1 MKRCI
6 KKCRNVVYFLSI
18 PTFCCFVPINT
29 GFCVFIIKFSLA
41 GVVVGVVVSTASF
54 SVAASAVPTESP
66 VESTKE
72 YDDIQKMFL
81 AIDKDTTEDDLL
93 KLLEEYE
100 VAYTAED
107 YNGTPKKR
115 CYNIAFE
122 EGAALQRYA
131 NPGDTLEVSF
141 DKNDGTILYA
151 EYFNNEAFMD
161 ALYYNYG
168 THWDFS
174 EDEPGN
180 VYSGYYYYKPGDTKG
195 GITMKYSN
203 GNTKETGYHSV
214 DSAEDALGDILS

>member
-1 MKRCI
+1 MI
-6 KKCRNVVYFLSI
+6 F
-18 PTFCCFVPINT
+18 
-29 GFCVFIIKFSLA
+29 
-41 GVVVGVVVSTASF
+41 
-54 SVAASAVPTESP
+54 
-66 VESTKE
+66 
-72 YDDIQKMFL
+72 
-81 AIDKDTTEDDLL
+81 L

-131 NPGDTLEVSF
+131 NPGDTLRYLLIKMMVR
-141 DKNDGTILYA
+141 
-151 EYFNNEAFMD
+151 
-161 ALYYNYG
+161 YYMQN
-168 THWDFS
+168 TLIMRLLWMRFIIIMVRMDFS

>member
-1 MKRCI
+1 MK
-6 KKCRNVVYFLSI
+6 KN
-18 PTFCCFVPINT
+18 
-29 GFCVFIIKFSLA
+29 IIKISLA
-41 GVVVGVVVSTASF
+41 GVVVGVAVSTASF

-93 KLLEEYE
+93 KLIEEYE

-131 NPGDTLEVSF
+131 NPGDT
-141 DKNDGTILYA
+141 
-151 EYFNNEAFMD
+151 
-161 ALYYNYG
+161 
-168 THWDFS
+168 
-174 EDEPGN
+174 
-180 VYSGYYYYKPGDTKG
+180 KG

>member
-1 MKRCI
+1 MK
-6 KKCRNVVYFLSI
+6 KN
-18 PTFCCFVPINT
+18 
-29 GFCVFIIKFSLA
+29 IIKISLA
-41 GVVVGVVVSTASF
+41 GVVASVVVSTASF

-131 NPGDTLEVSF
+131 NPEILWRYLLIKMMARYYMQNTLIMRLSWMRFIIIMVRIGILVKMSRVMCIR
-141 DKNDGTILYA
+141 DIITISQ
-151 EYFNNEAFMD
+151 EIQKV
-161 ALYYNYG
+161 AL
-168 THWDFS
+168 
-174 EDEPGN
+174 
-180 VYSGYYYYKPGDTKG
+180 
-195 GITMKYSN
+195 
-203 GNTKETGYHSV
+203 
-214 DSAEDALGDILS
+214 L

>member
-1 MKRCI
+1 MRK
-6 KKCRNVVYFLSI
+6 N
-18 PTFCCFVPINT
+18 
-29 GFCVFIIKFSLA
+29 IIKISLA
-41 GVVVGVVVSTASF
+41 GVVASVVVSTASF

-93 KLLEEYE
+93 KLIEEYE

-151 EYFNNEAFMD
+151 EYFNEESFKNAI
-161 ALYYNYG
+161 YYNYG
-168 THWDFS
+168 TYWDFR
-174 EDEPGN
+174 EDAPDN
-180 VYSGYYYYKPGDTKG
+180 AYTGYYYHKPGDTKG
-195 GITMKYSN
+195 GITIKYSN
-203 GNTKETGYHSV
+203 GNSKETGYYSV
-214 DSAEDALGDILS
+214 DSAEKALSHI

>member
-1 MKRCI
+1 MK
-6 KKCRNVVYFLSI
+6 KN
-18 PTFCCFVPINT
+18 
-29 GFCVFIIKFSLA
+29 IIKISLA

-151 EYFNNEAFMD
+151 EYFNNEAFMETV
-161 ALYYNYG
+161 YYNYG
-168 THWDFS
+168 TYWDFG
-174 EDEPGN
+174 EDELGN
-180 VYSGYYYYKPGDTKG
+180 VYSGYYYHKPGDTKG

-214 DSAEDALGDILS
+214 DSAGDALGDILS

>member
-1 MKRCI
+1 MRK
-6 KKCRNVVYFLSI
+6 N
-18 PTFCCFVPINT
+18 
-29 GFCVFIIKFSLA
+29 IIKISLA
-41 GVVVGVVVSTASF
+41 GVVVSVVVSTTFF

-66 VESTKE
+66 AEETKE
-72 YDDIQKMFL
+72 YHDLQKMFL

-151 EYFNNEAFMD
+151 EYFNNEAFMETV
-161 ALYYNYG
+161 YYNYG
-168 THWDFS
+168 TYWDFG

-203 GNTKETGYHSV
+203 GKTKETGYHSV

>member
-1 MKRCI
+1 MK
-6 KKCRNVVYFLSI
+6 KN
-18 PTFCCFVPINT
+18 
-29 GFCVFIIKFSLA
+29 IIKISLT
-41 GVVVGVVVSTASF
+41 GVVAYIALSMAFF
-54 SVAASAVPTESP
+54 SASASAAPTESP
-66 VESTKE
+66 AESTKE
-72 YDDIQKMFL
+72 YDNLQMMFL
-81 AIDKDTTEDDLL
+81 SIDKDTTEDDLL
-93 KLLEEYE
+93 KLIEEYD

-107 YNGTPKKR
+107 YNGTPKER

-131 NPGDTLEVSF
+131 DSGDTLEVSF
-141 DKNDGTILYA
+141 DQNDGTVLYA
-151 EYFNNEAFMD
+151 EYFNDEAFMD

>member
-1 MKRCI
+1 MRK
-6 KKCRNVVYFLSI
+6 N
-18 PTFCCFVPINT
+18 
-29 GFCVFIIKFSLA
+29 IIKISLA
-41 GVVVGVVVSTASF
+41 GIVVCITLSTTFF

-66 VESTKE
+66 AEETKE
-72 YDDIQKMFL
+72 YHDLQKMFL

-107 YNGTPKKR
+107 YNGTPKER

-151 EYFNNEAFMD
+151 EYFNNEAFM
-161 ALYYNYG
+161 ATVYYNYG
-168 THWDFS
+168 TYWDFG

-180 VYSGYYYYKPGDTKG
+180 VYSGYYYHKPGDTKG